1 MMMSNVTPATR
12 LDCDRALAALR
23 AAHPDGPP
31 ADVFEPAE
39 PFHTVFSRMSA
50 LELFD
55 AVTAVRIF
63 PHLFPDPRWRA
74 GS

>member
-1 MMMSNVTPATR
+1 MMMSNITPATR

-31 ADVFEPAE
+31 ADVFEPSE
-39 PFHTVFSRMSA
+39 PFQTVFCRMSA
-50 LELFD
+50 LELFG
-55 AVTAVRIF
+55 AVTAPQVF

>member
-31 ADVFEPAE
+31 NDVFEPRE
-39 PFHTVFSRMSA
+39 SDMKVFARSLA
-50 LELFD
+50 LEQFGM
-55 AVTAVRIF
+55 ASAVRIF